1 MIKGLETFRSAF
13 RDYSDSYILIGGA
26 ACNINLERAAIPFRT
41 THDLDI
47 VLCVESLTPEFGRIF
62 WRFIR
67 SGGYQI
73 QERSTGEKKFYRFRK
88 PTTIDYPEM
97 LELFARQPD
106 NFEIPQDSQLTPI
119 PMDEEVSSL
128 SAILLDGDYY
138 QFIQNNRIVIED
150 ISLLS
155 AEALIV
161 LKAKAWLD
169 LSARKEAGE
178 HVDSKDIKKHKN
190 DVFRLWASTSRE
202 TSVSIPAGIIMEDM
216 QRFLALLEDEEVDLS
231 ALHIDIS
238 KAEVLDSLRSMFGI

>member
-1 MIKGLETFRSAF
+1 MIKGLEVFREAF
-13 RDYSDSYILIGGA
+13 REYSDSYILIGGA
-26 ACNINLERAAIPFRT
+26 ACNINLEQAAIPFRT

-47 VLCVESLTPEFGRIF
+47 VLCVESLTPEFGRMF

-67 SGGYQI
+67 SGGYQV

-88 PTTIDYPEM
+88 PTAPDYPEM
-97 LELFARQPD
+97 LELFSRQPD
-106 NFEIPQDSQLTPI
+106 NFEMPQDAQLTPI

-128 SAILLDGDYY
+128 SAILLDGEYY
-138 QFIQNNRIVIED
+138 QFILNNRIVVDD

-178 HVDSKDIKKHKN
+178 HVDSKDIRKHKN

-202 TSVSIPAGIIMEDM
+202 TAVTIPAGIREDM
-216 QRFLALLEDEEVDLS
+216 HRFLALLEDEEVDLS
-231 ALHIDIS
+231 SLRIDIP
-238 KAEVLDSLRSMFGI
+238 KTAVLGSLRSMFGL

>member
-1 MIKGLETFRSAF
+1 MVR
-13 RDYSDSYILIGGA
+13 
-26 ACNINLERAAIPFRT
+26 
-41 THDLDI
+41 
-47 VLCVESLTPEFGRIF
+47 LTPEFGRVF

-88 PTTIDYPEM
+88 PTAQDYPEM

-128 SAILLDGDYY
+128 SAILLDGEYY
-138 QFIQNNRIVIED
+138 QFLQNNRIVVD
-150 ISLLS
+150 GISLLS

-202 TSVSIPAGIIMEDM
+202 TSVSILAGIKEDM
-216 QRFLALLEDEEVDLS
+216 QRFLALLEDEEVDFS

-238 KAEVLDSLRSMFGI
+238 KTEELNSLRSMFRI

>member
-1 MIKGLETFRSAF
+1 MIKGLEVFREAF
-13 RDYSDSYILIGGA
+13 RGYSDSYILIGGA

-41 THDLDI
+41 TRDLDI
-47 VLCVESLTPEFGRIF
+47 VLCVESLTPEFGRMF

-88 PTTIDYPEM
+88 PTDLDYPEM
-97 LELFARQPD
+97 LELFSRQPD
-106 NFEIPQDSQLTPI
+106 NFEMPQDSQLTPI

-128 SAILLDGDYY
+128 SAILLDGEYY
-138 QFIQNNRIVIED
+138 QFIQNNRIVVDD

-178 HVDSKDIKKHKN
+178 HVDSKDIRKHKN

-202 TSVSIPAGIIMEDM
+202 TSVTVPAGIKEDM

-238 KAEVLDSLRSMFGI
+238 KTEVLGSLRSMLGI

>member
-1 MIKGLETFRSAF
+1 MIKGLEVFREAF
-13 RDYSDSYILIGGA
+13 RGYSDSYILIGGA

-41 THDLDI
+41 TRDLDI
-47 VLCVESLTPEFGRIF
+47 VLCVESLTPEFGRMF

-67 SGGYQI
+67 TGGYQI
-73 QERSTGEKKFYRFRK
+73 QQRSTGEKKFYRFRK
-88 PTTIDYPEM
+88 PTDLDYPEM
-97 LELFARQPD
+97 LELFSRQPD
-106 NFEIPQDSQLTPI
+106 NFEMPQDSQLTPI
-119 PMDEEVSSL
+119 PMEEEVSSL
-128 SAILLDGDYY
+128 SAILLDGEYY
-138 QFIQNNRIVIED
+138 QFILNNRIVVDD

-202 TSVSIPAGIIMEDM
+202 TSVTVPAEIKEDM
-216 QRFLALLEDEEVDLS
+216 QRFLALLEDEEVDLNS
-231 ALHIDIS
+231 LHIDIP
-238 KAEVLDSLRSMFGI
+238 KTEVLVSLRSMFGI

>member
-13 RDYSDSYILIGGA
+13 REYSDSYILIGGA

-88 PTTIDYPEM
+88 PTAQDYPEM

-128 SAILLDGDYY
+128 SAILLDGEYY
-138 QFIQNNRIVIED
+138 QFIQNNRIVVDD

-202 TSVSIPAGIIMEDM
+202 TSVVVPVGIKEDM
-216 QRFLALLEDEEVDLS
+216 QHFLALLEDEEVDLS
-231 ALHIDIS
+231 ALHIDIP
-238 KAEVLDSLRSMFGI
+238 KTEVLDSLRSMLGI